1 MIMRT
6 CKLRGSEDVNLQ
18 GNRVAFKLET
28 NYAALGRVAGV
39 NTRLLAKLPQ
49 RRIMDR
55 FPRFNF
61 PAKPLGTSVLSC
73 VESGFLEDLKYL
85 ITIIKLL
92 RVGWSNE

>member
-1 MIMRT
+1 MIIRT

-18 GNRVAFKLET
+18 CHRVAFKLET

-61 PAKPLGTSVLSC
+61 PAKPLEKISAC
-73 VESGFLEDLKYL
+73 
-85 ITIIKLL
+85 IT
-92 RVGWSNE
+92 V